1 METTAQKPENML
13 VSMIDESFQNLF
25 MLYIILMN
33 SNLTRNILFNIHLRL
48 KVCPIKGHKLNLF
61 PYMLNYVFY
70 I

>member
-33 SNLTRNILFNIHLRL
+33 SNLTSKILFNIHLRL
-48 KVCPIKGHKLNLF
+48 KA
-61 PYMLNYVFY
+61 
-70 I
+70 